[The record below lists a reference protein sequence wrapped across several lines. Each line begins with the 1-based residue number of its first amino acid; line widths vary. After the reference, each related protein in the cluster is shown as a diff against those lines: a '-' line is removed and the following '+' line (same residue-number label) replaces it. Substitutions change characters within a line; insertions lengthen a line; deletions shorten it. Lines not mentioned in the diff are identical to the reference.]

1 MRDTEEMES
10 AAVYCHDLN
19 TALSVLCDNLLSPCS
34 LLYSSNS
41 SFWILYKLAFPVLGI
56 DLFWIFTMSKV
67 NEGQYKMITVGE
79 WALTSL
85 GSHQGAIQGDIVSS
99 LAWQEARQDHL
110 LVNIENAA
118 QLCISLYC

>member
-1 MRDTEEMES
+1 M
-10 AAVYCHDLN
+10 L
-19 TALSVLCDNLLSPCS
+19 
-34 LLYSSNS
+34 
-41 SFWILYKLAFPVLGI
+41 
-56 DLFWIFTMSKV
+56 KV
-67 NEGQYKMITVGE
+67 NEGQYKMITVGK

-99 LAWQEARQDHL
+99 LASQEARLQDNL

>member
-1 MRDTEEMES
+1 
-10 AAVYCHDLN
+10 
-19 TALSVLCDNLLSPCS
+19 
-34 LLYSSNS
+34 
-41 SFWILYKLAFPVLGI
+41 
-56 DLFWIFTMSKV
+56 MSKV
-67 NEGQYKMITVGE
+67 NEGQYKMTTVGE

-99 LAWQEARQDHL
+99 LARQEARQDHL